1 MGVKMTNIYINNRR
15 ELIKKCRN
23 DLEMNMILETV
34 YDDGYNDGVHE
45 CKEQLKEVKA

>member
-1 MGVKMTNIYINNRR
+1 MTNIYINERR

-34 YDDGYNDGVHE
+34 YDDGYNDGACE
-45 CKEQLKEVKA
+45 CREKLKKVKA